1 MKEAAELR
9 DAVVKAQASDPIFVT
24 FDQVAHS
31 LIASGKIKEGL
42 AEYQQL
48 ARQHPK
54 EAFHHIQLARALL
67 SAGLAENA
75 RAAARQATALE
86 PNSAQAYSTL
96 AWVLEHDL
104 IGRRRKKGTI
114 CKAR

>member
-1 MKEAAELR
+1 MQAVLRFESAKTRLSVKEAEGFR

-31 LIASGKIKEGL
+31 LIASGKIKDGL

-54 EAFHHIQLARALL
+54 EALHRIQLARALL

-75 RAAARQATALE
+75 RVVARQAT
-86 PNSAQAYSTL
+86 S
-96 AWVLEHDL
+96 LEH
-104 IGRRRKKGTI
+104 GR
-114 CKAR
+114 